1 MSTYSNRL
9 QPALLNLLQCV
20 VRFFYPR
27 SSCMVHI
34 SVDVFGGRKSLVK
47 PMTWQKPAII
57 LSCSVLPPE
66 IVIHD
71 DAYISGRSENNIKCI
86 VHDDLGWRN
95 QTTRYIL
102 SCYWL
107 YEWFSQ
113 FHSCG
118 TYSVLSRSHSIST
131 GQSDHLWL
139 FGLALSDV
147 RRTVSTRADSS
158 YKCFFRQLHVS
169 VHSRLWI
176 TDRFIFKPLASNPDF
191 HCIIFSRT
199 LPCFLPSRSGL
210 LSLSIL
216 TAILPGEPG
225 LASFTEAKDDG
236 SGGDN
241 WSYKTC
247 TKLQSNH
254 HQQQTNTQLF

>member
-102 SCYWL
+102 PCYWL

-118 TYSVLSRSHSIST
+118 TYSVLSRSPSIILPAVGSYLSLRSIISCKSHA
-131 GQSDHLWL
+131 QSIDVSFDNLPVVITLLRTSSLVIASSHL
-139 FGLALSDV
+139 
-147 RRTVSTRADSS
+147 
-158 YKCFFRQLHVS
+158 
-169 VHSRLWI
+169 
-176 TDRFIFKPLASNPDF
+176 
-191 HCIIFSRT
+191 IFSI
-199 LPCFLPSRSGL
+199 L
-210 LSLSIL
+210 LHIY
-216 TAILPGEPG
+216 I
-225 LASFTEAKDDG
+225 
-236 SGGDN
+236 
-241 WSYKTC
+241 
-247 TKLQSNH
+247 
-254 HQQQTNTQLF
+254 